1 MYTGRTAHRPRLARG
16 FTLVEVTTAV
26 AVVGIL
32 AAVALPS
39 QLGQLQ
45 RTRRIDAQAALMRVQ
60 AAQEQYRAR
69 TGAYATKLSAL
80 SGATTTRSP
89 DGLYELAL
97 ADVGTDSVT
106 LVARALPDRA
116 QHNDSACLEITM
128 RLNQGLADL
137 GPNGRC
143 WNR

>member
-1 MYTGRTAHRPRLARG
+1 MACPQPAHRPRRPRG
-16 FTLVEVTTAV
+16 FTLVEVMAAV

-45 RTRRIDAQAALMRVQ
+45 RSRRIDAHAALMRVQ
-60 AAQEQYRAR
+60 AAQEQYRSS
-69 TGAYATKLSAL
+69 TGAYAAQLSAL
-80 SGATTTRSP
+80 TGTSTPRSP

-97 ADVGTDSVT
+97 NDVGTDSVT

-116 QHNDSACLEITM
+116 QHSDTACLEITM